1 MTFLEWHM
9 SRLTLAS
16 IGDVDGTVRLAPDRE
31 LALDSEWG
39 SDRDGSG
46 HLNLTESG
54 WRPGTRARPRHVS
67 RRVVELADGG
77 LIRDEELAKNAQGE
91 DRTMPFIHVDVAA
104 ELTAGQLARIR
115 EEIVEIVHGA
125 IGSAREHV
133 NVAIRQLPNKRIAE
147 IGQTHFG
154 RVFVAQLP

>member
-1 MTFLEWHM
+1 M
-9 SRLTLAS
+9 
-16 IGDVDGTVRLAPDRE
+16 APRYT
-31 LALDSEWG
+31 S
-39 SDRDGSG
+39 S
-46 HLNLTESG
+46 T
-54 WRPGTRARPRHVS
+54 PARKS
-67 RRVVELADGG
+67 TRVVDLADGG
-77 LIRDEELAKNAQGE
+77 VIRDEELAKNTQRE
-91 DRTMPFIHVDVAA
+91 DRTMPFIHVDAPA

-147 IGQTHFG
+147 IGQAHAG